1 MRMKEDRCHENWA
14 RSAAEKLKND
24 SVLMSLVN
32 NLRLLKHLEYFKSDF
47 AKSRVENYSFL

>member
-1 MRMKEDRCHENWA
+1 MKEDRCHENWA